1 MVIDVSYWGA
11 LSWGFFFFGWF
22 TPSSLGHQI
31 ASAWLRA
38 KTATWLPALSLAF
51 FLARLWI
58 KKARLKWGKRDTN
71 TTTDIPD
78 KQEEK
83 LKPGHEGHKHLILGF
98 RAITILFKK
107 NPSFNRQEVFD
118 LLEDGTYGGR
128 AKTKVQQFIN
138 FNMTSAARVW
148 TEWDHQLSKNIEACL
163 HEMRQDFLITVS
175 GLTKGKWLKRRPS
188 TVNTVWRG
196 LCGESSFQC
205 YERNAKGCGRKKTQG
220 LDSLYRP
227 GAKLFFQ
234 CLHEFWPMCEVQE
247 TFLQIADLQ

>member
-1 MVIDVSYWGA
+1 MNGYRCKLLRSPKLG
-11 LSWGFFFFGWF
+11 LFFFGWF

-58 KKARLKWGKRDTN
+58 KKAWLKRGKRDTN

-175 GLTKGKWLKRRPS
+175 DKGQVTEEEAFNRQYNVERA
-188 TVNTVWRG
+188 VW
-196 LCGESSFQC
+196 GELFSVLWEEC
-205 YERNAKGCGRKKTQG
+205 KGMWEEKDPRIGQ
-220 LDSLYRP
+220 P
-227 GAKLFFQ
+227 
-234 CLHEFWPMCEVQE
+234 VQ
-247 TFLQIADLQ
+247 TWC